1 MADPLSIEDSINVL
15 VDQARHGFR
24 QRYQACEQR
33 IRQTPVKA
41 VLGAAAVGY
50 CAHHLPVR
58 ALVSANVRLLAS
70 LLPPALVLLG
80 AAKVYEYLQHQRPQ
94 THLSAPLETHPHPAP
109 SPLT

>member
-1 MADPLSIEDSINVL
+1 
-15 VDQARHGFR
+15 
-24 QRYQACEQR
+24 
-33 IRQTPVKA
+33 
-41 VLGAAAVGY
+41 
-50 CAHHLPVR
+50 
-58 ALVSANVRLLAS
+58 VRLLAS